1 MNSIRFYIPEPTA
14 SVRHAASALRRMGYA
29 VTEEPSAS
37 VTHVLLPVPSGEL
50 PPLEDVPE
58 DAILIGGRLT
68 QAERRTI
75 DLLRDEQYLADN
87 AAITAHCAV
96 KFALRELD
104 CTLMRCSVLV
114 IGWGRIGQCLAPLL
128 KGMGACVSVASRRP
142 AQRALLSAC
151 SYGAVAPN
159 EIDPRGY
166 RLIVN
171 TAPAPV
177 LCGDNA
183 PEDTVL
189 IDLASVQG
197 ICGTR
202 VLWARGLPGKEA
214 PRSAG
219 ELIAR
224 TVARHLGKE

>member
-1 MNSIRFYIPEPTA
+1 MNSIRFYIPQPTVA
-14 SVRHAASALRRMGYA
+14 VRHAANALRHMGYA
-29 VTEEPSAS
+29 VTKEPSAS

-50 PPLEDVPE
+50 PPLAGIAE
-58 DAILIGGRLT
+58 DAVVIGGRLA
-68 QAERRTI
+68 QDAHPTI
-75 DLLRDEQYLADN
+75 DLLRDEQYLAEN

-104 CTLMRCSVLV
+104 CTLMQCNVLV
-114 IGWGRIGQCLAPLL
+114 IGAGRIGQCLAPLL
-128 KGMGACVSVASRRP
+128 KSMGSCVSVASRRP

-151 SYGAVAPN
+151 GYGAVAPS
-159 EIDPRGY
+159 EIDPRKY
-166 RLIVN
+166 RLIFN

-177 LCGDNA
+177 LSGDA
-183 PEDTVL
+183 VTEDTVL
-189 IDLASVQG
+189 IDLASVRG
-197 ICGTR
+197 IDGAR

-224 TVARHLGKE
+224 TVVRLLGKE